1 MIQLFIKET
10 KGNEQLMTVRDSK
23 GQIIYLIEGDW
34 GRKDDA
40 INLYKVNGT
49 LLLQAKQTN
58 FSPFFKFDLFQLNQ
72 KVGIIRKH
80 PGLFGLRDAFFTVQP
95 HNWVIHGDFDDL
107 NFTTFKNDEVIME
120 CTKFISSANYLYSLK
135 VNNDY
140 NLSLAALVTVLLDHY
155 SRKKDTDTANQEASQ
170 HNFNLGFINYQA
182 YFKLISVKE
191 KDVKTR

>member
-49 LLLQAKQTN
+49 LILQAKQTN
-58 FSPFFKFDLFQLNQ
+58 FSPFFKFDLFQPDKKIGL
-72 KVGIIRKH
+72 IRKH
-80 PGLFGLRDAFFTVQP
+80 PGLLGLRDAFFTVQP
-95 HNWVIHGDFDDL
+95 HNWVIHGDFDEL
-107 NFTTFKNDEVIME
+107 NFIAVENDELIME

-135 VNNDY
+135 VNNHS
-140 NLSLAALVTVLLDHY
+140 NLSLASLVTVLLDHY
-155 SRKKDTDTANQEASQ
+155 SRKKDTEPADQEASQ
-170 HNFNLGFINYQA
+170 HDFNLGFMNYQA
-182 YFKLISVKE
+182 YFKLISIKE
-191 KDVKTR
+191 NKVKTR